1 MIIDSILLSLAFIA
15 LIIGSI
21 IDIKTREVPDWIN
34 FGLIFAAVSIRALYS
49 IITFDYIF
57 LINGFI
63 GLIIFVIIAY
73 IMFYTGQWGGGDSK
87 MLMGLGAV
95 FGLTLSLKPFPF
107 AGIFLINVIIAGAVY
122 GLIYGVVLAVKNRK
136 RFLKEFL
143 SLIHD
148 KQIIKYRRSILI
160 VFVILILS
168 IIFLIQNILLKWV
181 LLAFVFIIYTS
192 FYLIFFIKAIELS
205 SMFKYVEPSE
215 LTEGDWIAKDY
226 YYDEKK
232 ICSPKDL
239 GISKKQIKQLIA
251 LRKKGKVK
259 KIKIKH
265 GIPFIPS
272 FLAALII
279 SLIWGA
285 WWILLF

>member
-1 MIIDSILLSLAFIA
+1 MIVDSILLGIAFAA
-15 LIIGSI
+15 LVIGSI
-21 IDIKTREVPDWIN
+21 TDIKTREVPDWLN
-34 FGLIFAAVSIRALYS
+34 FGLIFAAIGIRALYS
-49 IITFDYIF
+49 IITFDYMY
-57 LINGFI
+57 LIYGII
-63 GLIIFVIIAY
+63 GLAVFVIIAY

-95 FGLTLSLKPFPF
+95 FGLTLTLKPFPF
-107 AGIFLINVIIAGAVY
+107 VGIFLINVIIAGAVY
-122 GLIYGVVLAVKNRK
+122 GLIYGFILALKNRK

-143 SLIHD
+143 RFMHNE
-148 KQIIKYRRSILI
+148 KIIKYRRIILI
-160 VFVILILS
+160 IFAILILL
-168 IIFLIQNILLKWV
+168 IIFLIKDLSFKWI
-181 LLAFVFIIYTS
+181 LLAFVFVMYIS
-192 FYLIFFIKAIELS
+192 FYLLFFIKALEIS
-205 SMFKYVEPSE
+205 SMFRYVEPSE

-226 YYDEKK
+226 YNNEEK
-232 ICSPKDL
+232 ICGPKDL

-279 SLIWGA
+279 SLVYGA
-285 WWILLF
+285 WWMLLF